1 MSRYLLDNG
10 ILVAYLKGRP
20 EAVRLVRPW
29 ITAREAATSH
39 VIYGEAVE
47 YIKSDPDYR
56 RRHSELRALLR
67 EVTPYKLAY
76 AILERYADLRRA
88 MRRGS
93 GLIGDF
99 DTLIAATMGSAG
111 TAARGF
117 RAQSNMVLSLLI
129 LCPPALL
136 PVLPFVQWQ
145 SPTIAGRPRAP

>member
-111 TAARGF
+111 TAAGG
-117 RAQSNMVLSLLI
+117 SSTESSMLLSWLI
-129 LCPPALL
+129 LCMRAL
-136 PVLPFVQWQ
+136 VLVRLRVHWQ
-145 SPTIAGRPRAP
+145 SPTLAAWLRC